1 MTQQT
6 SVLSSDLPT
15 ITAEINAY
23 KRVAGE
29 AIFEIGRRLKSVRDA
44 KADSA
49 DPDVRTL
56 ARQRE
61 EAGGW
66 IRWLEESVDFK
77 RSYAHKFIAVFE
89 EIGEDVRTSEHLG
102 VDALY
107 LIATL
112 PPEERTREHTL
123 KSGVTKTVDEMT
135 VRELR
140 EGRARGARGART
152 SGSSRTKSGSRLRN
166 GSRFHRTFPVKFPA
180 YQAF

>member
-1 MTQQT
+1 
-6 SVLSSDLPT
+6 LSPRSFLPT

-44 KADSA
+44 KIDSGRADE
-49 DPDVRTL
+49 RNL

-66 IRWLEESVDFK
+66 IRWLEEHVDFK
-77 RSYAHKFIAVFE
+77 RMHAHRFITVFE
-89 EIGEDVRTSEHLG
+89 ELGSDVSPGIHTLTLK
-102 VDALY
+102 ALY
-107 LIATL
+107 EIATL

-123 KSGVTKTVDEMT
+123 KSGVTKTVNEMT

-140 EGRARGARGART
+140 AHPT
-152 SGSSRTKSGSRLRN
+152 DD
-166 GSRFHRTFPVKFPA
+166 
-180 YQAF
+180 